1 MDRYNARR
9 AVLSLLPLGTANDVA
24 RTLGIPTN
32 LDINDGTLDV
42 YAIAGAGWR
51 DLAGAGWRDLAGLA
65 LSFRGARFVHRANV
79 HTDETAAGRIDTER
93 TLATNVD
100 GELVDQMLL
109 LFTQARDALGV
120 LVPRDSTAAD

>member
-1 MDRYNARR
+1 MNRYNARR

-42 YAIAGAGWR
+42 YAI
-51 DLAGAGWRDLAGLA
+51 AGAGWRDLAGLA

-100 GELVDQMLL
+100 GELVDQMPL